1 MTAFSVS
8 PWEYSRQADQR
19 FQRIVRILVALYI
32 VLGIVIPF
40 IKLIGIQEGGGDAG
54 KARYAT
60 LVQQKLAPIAK
71 TDQEPAPTPEPPQPE
86 PPKPQKEKQQK
97 PEPTHEQKV
106 QQARQKVLHT
116 GILAMSDQFQDLRS
130 RDITSPDG
138 SRPLYST
145 ETAGGGT
152 SNDSSSK
159 AAAHFS
165 ASVGKGSAGITSVAP
180 GVSERRASGTK
191 LDQRQ
196 TTTINSP
203 VGFGRDLSKPGQ
215 GGDKPIAGRTLDE
228 IQLTFDRAKSAF
240 YAIFNRAMRENP
252 NISAGKI
259 IVSLTIAPD
268 GSVTDCRLV
277 SSSFG
282 DPGLEAKVIQR
293 VKLLNFG
300 AKDVPVFTYPNYPI
314 NFLPS

>member
-1 MTAFSVS
+1 MSAFAIS
-8 PWEYSRQADQR
+8 PWEYSKQADQR
-19 FQRIVRILVALYI
+19 FQRIVRTLIAVYV

-54 KARYAT
+54 TARYAT
-60 LVQQKLAPIAK
+60 LVQTKVAPIAK
-71 TDQEPAPTPEPPQPE
+71 KEEEAAPTPEPPQPE

-97 PEPTHEQKV
+97 PEPTPEQKQ
-106 QQARQKVLHT
+106 QQARQAVMHK
-116 GILAMSDQFQDLRS
+116 GILAMTDQFADLRD
-130 RDITSPDG
+130 RTITSVD
-138 SRPLYST
+138 ST
-145 ETAGGGT
+145 RALNSSEAAGGGQSSET
-152 SNDSSSK
+152 STK
-159 AAAHFS
+159 AASKFS
-165 ASVGKGSAGITSVAP
+165 ASAGSGSAGITATVP
-180 GVSERRASGTK
+180 GASERRASGAK
-191 LDQRQ
+191 LGERQ
-196 TTTINSP
+196 TTTIKSP

-215 GGDKPIAGRTLDE
+215 GGDKALAGRTLDE
-228 IQLTFDRAKSAF
+228 IQMTFDRSKSSF

-268 GSVTDCRLV
+268 GSVTDCKLV

-282 DPGLEAKVIQR
+282 DPTLESKVIQR

-300 AKDVPVFTYPNYPI
+300 AKDVPTFTYPNYPI

>member
-8 PWEYSRQADQR
+8 PWEYSQQADRR
-19 FQRIVRILVALYI
+19 FQRIVRTLAVLYI
-32 VLGIVIPF
+32 ILGILIPF
-40 IKLIGIQEGGGDAG
+40 IKLVGIQEGGGDAG

-97 PEPTHEQKV
+97 PEPSHEQKV
-106 QQARQKVLHT
+106 QQARQAVMHK
-116 GILAMSDQFQDLRS
+116 GILAMADQFQDLRD
-130 RDITSPDG
+130 RTITSPSG

-145 ETAGGGT
+145 ETTGGGT
-152 SNDSSSK
+152 SNDASSK
-159 AAAHFS
+159 AAARIS
-165 ASVGKGSAGITSVAP
+165 ASAGRGSAGITTTVP
-180 GVSERRASGTK
+180 GASERRASGTK

-215 GGDKPIAGRTLDE
+215 GGDKPIAGRTLDD

>member
-8 PWEYSRQADQR
+8 SWDYSQQADQR
-19 FQRIVRILVALYI
+19 FQRIIRTLVALYI
-32 VLGIVIPF
+32 VLGVLIPF
-40 IKLIGIQEGGGDAG
+40 IKLVGIQEGGGDVG
-54 KARYAT
+54 RSRYAT
-60 LVQQKLAPIAK
+60 LVQQKVAPIAK
-71 TDQEPAPTPEPPQPE
+71 QEEEPAPTQEKPQPE

-106 QQARQKVLHT
+106 QQARQKVQHT
-116 GILAMSDQFQDLRS
+116 GLLAMTDQFADLRD
-130 RDITSPDG
+130 RNITAPD
-138 SRPLYST
+138 STRPLYST
-145 ETAGGGT
+145 DSAGGGS
-152 SNDSSSK
+152 SNDSSK
-159 AAAHFS
+159 TAANFS
-165 ASVGKGSAGITSVAP
+165 AAVGKGSSGITSTVP
-180 GVSERRASGTK
+180 GASERRASGTQ
-191 LDQRQ
+191 LGQRQ

-203 VGFGRDLSKPGQ
+203 VGFGRDLTKPGQ

-268 GSVTDCRLV
+268 GSVTDCHMV

-282 DPGLEAKVIQR
+282 DPGLEAKIIQR

-300 AKDVPVFTYPNYPI
+300 PKDVPSFTYPNYPI
-314 NFLPS
+314 NFLPSS